1 MKHILLVLVGLT
13 MLAAC
18 SPASSQPAASPAT
31 APQVTTTPKTT
42 AAPSGNQS
50 LISIVKAGDW
60 SGGGEDNFVISF
72 TVGDSGNVIVNGIQ
86 VSYKATCGARA
97 SNITETVAGTEM
109 LALKAGELKFTNAN
123 YEITFKAVAADRIE
137 GTMKADGVSLGKL
150 GQCSVSGVVWSASP
164 K

>member
-1 MKHILLVLVGLT
+1 MKHILFILVGLI

-18 SPASSQPAASPAT
+18 SPASSQPATSPTITPQAT
-31 APQVTTTPKTT
+31 TVAKPT

-50 LISIVKAGDW
+50 LVSTVKAGDW
-60 SGGGEDNFVISF
+60 SGGGEDNFTISF
-72 TVGDSGNVIVNGIQ
+72 AVGDSGNVIVNGIQ

-97 SNITETVAGTEM
+97 SNVTETVAGTES
-109 LALKAGELKFTNAN
+109 LALKAGELKYTNAN
-123 YEITFKAVAADRIE
+123 YEITFKAVAVDRIE
-137 GTMKADGVSLGKL
+137 GTLKADGVSLGKL